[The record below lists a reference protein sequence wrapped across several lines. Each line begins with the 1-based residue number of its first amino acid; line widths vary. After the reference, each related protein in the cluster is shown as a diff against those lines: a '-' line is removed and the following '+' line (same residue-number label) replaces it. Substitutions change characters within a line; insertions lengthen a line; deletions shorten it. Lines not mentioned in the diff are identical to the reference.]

1 MSMAQIIPLAVVM
14 VAGPQILSAI
24 FLATSENWGRNAAAY
39 VLGSAI
45 SISLIVAAAFLLGGG
60 ASDAGTSDDTI
71 YIIVLVLLLAA
82 ALYVFLNRKKVTEPP
97 KWMGKLQTASAGFSF
112 RLGFLLLGF
121 FPTDILT
128 SVAVGGYIASQD
140 DPLWY
145 YLPFLGVTLLFL
157 ALPSLLIVAM
167 GDRAKAF
174 LPKVRDWMND
184 NSWIVNEFV
193 IVLFIGMTLGNIV

>member
-128 SVAVGGYIASQD
+128 SVAVGGFIASQD